1 MIPDESSAHCS
12 RACRSDRQPRVLELL
27 LWQRRRLIQDPF
39 IMQYSISD
47 LDTVPGFH
55 ERHGFAT
62 FRH

>member
-1 MIPDESSAHCS
+1 MPL
-12 RACRSDRQPRVLELL
+12 RQTTKSPELL